1 MPLLHEH
8 GDVGVEAVEE
18 QHGAEEQGEQ
28 VHRLRPEQ
36 LLEGPPPGARGRPG
50 ACRTP
55 PLGSTKCANRKTG
68 TTPKYTRKALPQC
81 DSARKPTHRA
91 TSASPMKLKAC
102 LKPSARLR
110 SPSSSQPW
118 QHERVGQLHGMQQAL
133 PQPHRRRCTRTWR
146 RWRGSGTRPR
156 YHAPDEDDGQG
167 ELGNAL
173 LVHVGGQ
180 KAREQRPGD
189 AHHGRHGEDHLD
201 GGARHVG
208 IGFAQHGQDG
218 RERREDA
225 VVNGEAEDGDQEQ
238 RALDPEITDEP
249 AQRFSTIAPFASDA
263 EAPIRALPP
272 RRQTRPPSPAAN
284 RCDMIVWGPRFVLIP
299 RGLIWPFRRLERKT
313 YS

>member
-1 MPLLHEH
+1 
-8 GDVGVEAVEE
+8 
-18 QHGAEEQGEQ
+18 
-28 VHRLRPEQ
+28 
-36 LLEGPPPGARGRPG
+36 
-50 ACRTP
+50 
-55 PLGSTKCANRKTG
+55 
-68 TTPKYTRKALPQC
+68 
-81 DSARKPTHRA
+81 
-91 TSASPMKLKAC
+91 
-102 LKPSARLR
+102 
-110 SPSSSQPW
+110 
-118 QHERVGQLHGMQQAL
+118 MQQAL
-133 PQPHRRRCTRTWR
+133 PQPHAGAAREH
-146 RWRGSGTRPR
+146 GGDGGGLEDDR

-238 RALDPEITDEP
+238 RVLDPEITDEP
-249 AQRFSTIAPFASDA
+249 AQRFSHDCPLRIGCGGRQSGAPASSA
-263 EAPIRALPP
+263 
-272 RRQTRPPSPAAN
+272 TRPPSPAAN

-299 RGLIWPFRRLERKT
+299 RGLIWPFGAWREKPTPDRRTLAVRYVQVEPTGGRRPPRVPGVRGDCRKSRCGRHARQGLIRGHT
-313 YS
+313 